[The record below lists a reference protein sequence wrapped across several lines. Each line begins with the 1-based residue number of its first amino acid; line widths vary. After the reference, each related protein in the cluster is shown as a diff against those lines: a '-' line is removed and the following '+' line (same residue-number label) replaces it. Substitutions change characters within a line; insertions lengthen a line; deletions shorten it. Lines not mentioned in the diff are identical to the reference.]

1 MSHHSLSNGV
11 SYMTTSYFHELKRY
25 VKNSILLLINAVTST
40 LPLEGPLV
48 DRYLDP
54 LLAETKEAKD
64 AKMGTF
70 KRVEI
75 LCRKQKPRMAL
86 GASFC
91 EIVMMIVDNFYVY
104 GSGKKIS
111 RRRGSRT
118 FVFSALPLGRPIQ
131 DEFRQKR
138 GFSNLEYRP
147 DLSNMS
153 KILLQADETPSHTF

>member
-75 LCRKQKPRMAL
+75 LCRK
-86 GASFC
+86 
-91 EIVMMIVDNFYVY
+91 
-104 GSGKKIS
+104 
-111 RRRGSRT
+111 
-118 FVFSALPLGRPIQ
+118 
-131 DEFRQKR
+131 
-138 GFSNLEYRP
+138 
-147 DLSNMS
+147 
-153 KILLQADETPSHTF
+153 